1 MADTWNTAVTEIQ
14 PNSVRVRGYDI
25 AELMGTGANDV
36 QAMIILGV
44 PSSVIVTGE
53 QSAVTLSE
61 PSGGLE
67 FFQLVGDD
75 VIYSNAHIAKVWT
88 LEPTALA
95 DARQALVNIRAG
107 KELKDEFEG
116 KTAAD
121 MEQEVE
127 RLEADLEK
135 LTGRRMELKIVE
147 INDPQRNAVL
157 VAEDVA
163 SQLVKRGSFRRAI
176 KRTLDQVM
184 EAGVHGVKIQVSGR
198 LGGAEMSRTEKAS
211 RGSIPLSTLQ
221 RHIDYG
227 FAEARTAQGTI
238 GVKVWIHHG
247 TYASSE
253 ESGDG
258 ANAQA
263 GEAPQK
269 PKKAHKR

>member
-1 MADTWNTAVTEIQ
+1 MGQ
-14 PNSVRVRGYDI
+14 KVRP
-25 AELMGTGANDV
+25 TGFRV
-36 QAMIILGV
+36 GV
-44 PSSVIVTGE
+44 VEDWRSRWYATKR
-53 QSAVTLSE
+53 
-61 PSGGLE
+61 E
-67 FFQLVGDD
+67 FGDLLIED
-75 VIYSNAHIAKVWT
+75 HKIRAYVKEKYQFALIAKVEIERT
-88 LEPTALA
+88 RDFVTVHLHS
-95 DARQALVNIRAG
+95 ARPGIIIGRKG
-107 KELKDEFEG
+107 
-116 KTAAD
+116 
-121 MEQEVE
+121 QEVE

-157 VAEDVA
+157 VAQDVA
-163 SQLVKRGSFRRAI
+163 SQLEKRGSFRRAV

-184 EAGVHGVKIQVSGR
+184 EAGVYGVKIQVSGR

-227 FAEARTAQGTI
+227 FYEARTAQGII
-238 GVKVWIHHG
+238 GVKVWINRG
-247 TYASSE
+247 TYTSE